1 MAVTCKSN
9 VRNQGSP
16 YPSRNN
22 ISSEHHFIMLCM
34 ARSMSALVPLT
45 AACSWPGKVEA
56 ACRER
61 ICRHSCRDCRL
72 CCSIARAPALSVC
85 STTHCVYSMMMM
97 LWCLTLSVL
106 EARTSSTV
114 CCSYRTMPRLQLRPG
129 CSTPRE
135 ASTEPHSS
143 AFLRHTAG
151 SGSADQLGECQL
163 ISWGSVTAHLCSC
176 SRLSWCSWWPGAR
189 PYSPQRL

>member
-1 MAVTCKSN
+1 MAVTCNSS
-9 VRNQGSP
+9 VRSQGSP
-16 YPSRNN
+16 YRSRNN
-22 ISSEHHFIMLCM
+22 ISTERHFIMLRM
-34 ARSMSALVPLT
+34 ARSMSALVLLT

-85 STTHCVYSMMMM
+85 STTHYIYSIMMM
-97 LWCLTLSVL
+97 LSWRTFSVL

-129 CSTPRE
+129 CSRARE

-151 SGSADQLGECQL
+151 SRSADQLG
-163 ISWGSVTAHLCSC
+163 GVVTVS
-176 SRLSWCSWWPGAR
+176 
-189 PYSPQRL
+189 